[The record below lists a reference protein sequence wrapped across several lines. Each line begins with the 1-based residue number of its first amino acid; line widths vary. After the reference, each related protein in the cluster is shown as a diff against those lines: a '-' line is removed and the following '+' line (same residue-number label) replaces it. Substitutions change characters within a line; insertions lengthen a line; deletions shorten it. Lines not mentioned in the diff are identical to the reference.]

1 MVQLLVVGELLF
13 VVTFVSS
20 SSLLLGLHLYRQL
33 NLLTNIPNTV
43 VLKVHLFNF
52 YLAHFQQAN
61 QTYKF
66 FLSMDRYFTTCLPS
80 IPLTL
85 SGFWHWIFQYG
96 SSTHPQSHI
105 LTHILIFRACLKFRC
120 KQNLSRCCFAKLI
133 SSNTSKQATE
143 QHNKKNRV
151 CASY

>member
-1 MVQLLVVGELLF
+1 MQNPFDLFVIASFFIRQVKTTQHGATLVVGEFLF

-66 FLSMDRYFTTCLPS
+66 FLSVDTYYLPPLHPS

-85 SGFWHWIFQYG
+85 SGFWH
-96 SSTHPQSHI
+96 
-105 LTHILIFRACLKFRC
+105 
-120 KQNLSRCCFAKLI
+120 
-133 SSNTSKQATE
+133 
-143 QHNKKNRV
+143 
-151 CASY
+151 